1 MNKKKFI
8 KPELEE
14 IRGTD
19 NEGIGRK
26 LLESN
31 KQNKKIWENKS
42 ICKGEGGGI
51 LESI

>member
-1 MNKKKFI
+1 MKKKTFVR
-8 KPELEE
+8 PELEE

-19 NEGIGRK
+19 NEGIGRR

-31 KQNKKIWENKS
+31 KQNKKVRENKS
-42 ICKGEGGGI
+42 ICEGEGGGV